1 MTVSSRGVAL
11 AVAGLGLLLAG
22 FGLGYRELVVLG
34 CAALLAVAC
43 AVGYAA
49 WRPEL
54 EVHRVARPDRVT
66 RGESSTVTLTVHNGS
81 RWRAAT
87 LIAYDRCGERRI
99 PVPLLRLRPQRDT
112 VVSFPVP
119 TERRGVVPIGP
130 LRVIRAD
137 PLGLVSVARTH
148 GDRTQVWVHP
158 RSHPLAAVPA
168 GVTRSLDG
176 RIDRVPHGSITFA
189 ALREYVVGDELRHV
203 HWRTSAKVGELMV
216 REHTDTSLPRLVL
229 VLDDRAASWPGAQP
243 PEAFEAACE
252 AAASVIAA
260 AVREDLPVALL
271 LVGAQRPTPSGVRQD
286 AGFARDLLDR
296 LAEASPSTVSSP
308 APTHPPDQDAL
319 TRTTALL
326 RQRRVGDTLVYLT
339 GGGGVGDLGLVA
351 GLRGAY
357 PAVVAAVFGTDAPVP
372 STVHSV
378 LVLNAADG
386 PEFAAAWDGVR
397 SW

>member
-1 MTVSSRGVAL
+1 MTVTARGVAL

-49 WRPEL
+49 WRPQL
-54 EVHRVARPDRVT
+54 RVHRVARPDRVT

-87 LIAYDRCGERRI
+87 LVAYDRCGERRI

-119 TERRGVVPIGP
+119 TQRRGVVPVGP
-130 LRVIRAD
+130 LSVIRAD

-148 GDRTQVWVHP
+148 GDTTQVWVHP

-229 VLDDRAASWPGAQP
+229 LLDDRAASWPGAQP

-260 AVREDLPVALL
+260 AVREDLPVALQ
-271 LVGAQRPTPSGVRQD
+271 LVGAASATHPGVRRD
-286 AGFARDLLDR
+286 AGLARDLMDR
-296 LAEASPSTVSSP
+296 LAQASPSIVD
-308 APTHPPDQDAL
+308 DQAL
-319 TRTTALL
+319 TRTTTLL

-339 GGGGVGDLGLVA
+339 GAGGVADLGMVA

>member
-1 MTVSSRGVAL
+1 MIVTARGIAL
-11 AVAGLGLLLAG
+11 AVTGLGLLVIG
-22 FGLGYRELVVLG
+22 FALGYRELVLLG

-54 EVHRVARPDRVT
+54 AVRRVAEPDRVT
-66 RGESSTVTLTVHNGS
+66 RGESSTVTLAVRNTS

-87 LIAYDRCGERRI
+87 LVAYDRCGQRRI

-112 VVSFPVP
+112 VVSYPVP
-119 TERRGVVPIGP
+119 TARRGVVPIGP
-130 LRVIRAD
+130 LRVTRGD

-148 GDRTQVWVHP
+148 GTAAQVWVYP
-158 RSHPLAAVPA
+158 RHHPLAAVPA
-168 GVTRSLDG
+168 GITRSLDG

-189 ALREYVVGDELRHV
+189 TLREYVVGDELRHV
-203 HWRTSAKVGELMV
+203 HWRTSARVGELMV

-229 VLDDRAASWPGAQP
+229 LLDDRAASWPDAQAGTSD
-243 PEAFEAACE
+243 AFEAACE
-252 AAASVIAA
+252 SAASVIAA
-260 AVREDLPVALL
+260 AVREDLPVALHR
-271 LVGAQRPTPSGVRQD
+271 VCAAEQGAGTSGRD
-286 AGFARDLLDR
+286 PGRARVLLDH
-296 LAEASPSTVSSP
+296 LAEATLST
-308 APTHPPDQDAL
+308 PDGDAL
-319 TRTTALL
+319 VEATQLL
-326 RQRRVGDTLVYLT
+326 RQRRVGDTLGYLT
-339 GGGGVGDLGLVA
+339 GAGGLADLGLVA
-351 GLRGAY
+351 GLRGPY
-357 PAVVAAVFGTDAPVP
+357 PAVVAAILGTGTPAL